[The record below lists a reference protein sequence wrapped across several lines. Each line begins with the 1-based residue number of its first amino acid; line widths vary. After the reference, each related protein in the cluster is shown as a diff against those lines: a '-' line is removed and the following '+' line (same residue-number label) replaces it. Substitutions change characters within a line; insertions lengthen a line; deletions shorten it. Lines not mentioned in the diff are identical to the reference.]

1 MVKPPGPIAR
11 ELLERDKRVSSSSL
25 ARVYPLVV
33 KRAFG
38 VNLEDVDGNIFLDFN
53 SGIAVMNIGHSHP
66 KVVEAIKKQAELMT
80 HGAYLEFY
88 SELPTA
94 FIEKLLRFMP
104 YLDRAF
110 LTNSGT
116 ESIEAAMK
124 LSRYYTKRKYFI
136 SFYGAFHG
144 RSLGAL
150 GLTSSKVV
158 HRKDFG
164 PFLPVIHAPYANPYR
179 SPLNATGEASAE
191 AALDYLNSVVFKTEV
206 SPDEV
211 AGIFIEP
218 VQGEGGYVVPPKEF
232 LKGLREI
239 CTKHGILYVAD
250 EVQAGCFR
258 TGKFL
263 GTDHF
268 GVEPDVVCLSKA
280 LGGGLPLGAMVCRD
294 EYMTWPAGS
303 HSSTFGGNLLSCAAG
318 LATLEVMSR
327 ENFGQRVFES
337 GERIMRSLRVLQGE
351 VDQIGDVRGLGL
363 MIGMELIQGRGNKK
377 PNDQLRDKIV
387 LDAFENGLSLLP
399 AGESSIRFAP
409 PLIIGHDEIDLGL
422 EIVSKSIGRCV
433 GQPAASRQKV
443 LQGTAV
449 LLSKEPKS

>member
-1 MVKPPGPIAR
+1 MAR
-11 ELLERDKRVSSSSL
+11 ELLERDRGVSSSSL

-38 VNLEDVDGNIFLDFN
+38 VNIEDVDGNVFLDFN

-66 KVVEAIKKQAELMT
+66 KVVQAIKKQSEIMT

-88 SELPTA
+88 SELPVLL
-94 FIEKLLRFMP
+94 IEKLLRFIP
-104 YLDRAF
+104 ALDKAF

-124 LSRYYTKRKYFI
+124 LARYYTKRKYFI
-136 SFYGAFHG
+136 SFYGGFHG

-164 PFLPVIHAPYANPYR
+164 PFLPVIHVPYANPYR
-179 SPLNATGEASAE
+179 SPLNVSGEASAQ
-191 AALDYLNSVVFKTEV
+191 ASLDYLNNVVFETEV
-206 SPDEV
+206 SPEEV
-211 AGIFIEP
+211 AAIFVEP

-263 GTDHF
+263 GTNHF

-318 LATLEVMSR
+318 LAALDIMS
-327 ENFGQRVFES
+327 EPNFGPNVLKS
-337 GERIMRSLRVLQGE
+337 GERIMRQLKEFQSAIE
-351 VDQIGDVRGLGL
+351 QIGDVRGLGL
-363 MIGMELIQGRGNKK
+363 MIGMEMIRGRGEKE
-377 PNDQLRDKIV
+377 PDAELRDEIV
-387 LDAFENGLSLLP
+387 RDAFENGLSILP
-399 AGESSIRFAP
+399 AGESSIRVAP
-409 PLIIGHDEIDLGL
+409 PLIISEEDIDSGLG
-422 EIVSKSIGRCV
+422 IIRK
-433 GQPAASRQKV
+433 
-443 LQGTAV
+443 AV
-449 LLSKEPKS
+449 THCTKRSSSN

>member
-1 MVKPPGPIAR
+1 MKPNIVVRPPGPIAR
-11 ELLERDKRVSSSSL
+11 ELLKRDNKVSSPSL

-33 KRAFG
+33 KKAFG
-38 VNLEDVDGNIFLDFN
+38 VNIEDVDGNIFLDFN
-53 SGIAVMNIGHSHP
+53 SGIGVMNVGHSHP
-66 KVVEAIKKQAELMT
+66 KVVEAIKKQVELMT

-88 SELPTA
+88 SELPVQL
-94 FIEKLLRFMP
+94 IEKLLRFIP
-104 YLDRAF
+104 ALDRAF

-124 LSRYYTKRKYFI
+124 LARYYTKRKYFI
-136 SFYGAFHG
+136 SFYGGFHG

-164 PFLPVIHAPYANPYR
+164 PFLPVIHVPYANPYR
-179 SPLNATGEASAE
+179 SPLNVSGEASAQ
-191 AALDYLNSVVFKTEV
+191 AALEYLTKVVFKTEV
-206 SPDEV
+206 SPEEV
-211 AGIFIEP
+211 AAIFVEP
-218 VQGEGGYVVPPKEF
+218 VQGEGGYVVPPKDF
-232 LKGLREI
+232 LEGLREI

-280 LGGGLPLGAMVCRD
+280 LGGGLPLGAMVCRE

-318 LATLEVMSR
+318 LAALDIMS
-327 ENFGQRVFES
+327 EPDFGARVSRS
-337 GERIMRSLRVLQGE
+337 GERIVRRLKELE
-351 VDQIGDVRGLGL
+351 LTEQIGDVRGLGL
-363 MIGMELIQGRGNKK
+363 MIGIEMIRGQKE
-377 PNDQLRDKIV
+377 PDADLRDKMITV
-387 LDAFENGLSLLP
+387 AFESGLSLLP
-399 AGESSIRFAP
+399 TGDSSIRVAP
-409 PLIIGHDEIDLGL
+409 PLIIGEDDIDSGLGIIR
-422 EIVSKSIGRCV
+422 ESIMECTKRS
-433 GQPAASRQKV
+433 PSN
-443 LQGTAV
+443 
-449 LLSKEPKS
+449 

>member
-1 MVKPPGPIAR
+1 MAR
-11 ELLERDKRVSSSSL
+11 ELLESDRRVSSSSL

-38 VNLEDVDGNIFLDFN
+38 VNIEDVDGNVFLDFN

-66 KVVEAIKKQAELMT
+66 KVIEAIKKQAELMT

-88 SELPTA
+88 SELPVQL
-94 FIEKLLRFMP
+94 IEKLLRFIP
-104 YLDRAF
+104 ALDRAF

-116 ESIEAAMK
+116 ESVEAAMK
-124 LSRYYTKRKYFI
+124 LARYYTKRKYFI
-136 SFYGAFHG
+136 SFYGGFHG

-164 PFLPVIHAPYANPYR
+164 PFLPVIHVPYANPYR
-179 SPLNATGEASAE
+179 SPLNVSGEGSAQAS
-191 AALDYLNSVVFKTEV
+191 LDYLSDVVFKTEV
-206 SPDEV
+206 SPEEV
-211 AGIFIEP
+211 AAVFVEP

-294 EYMTWPAGS
+294 EHMTWPAGS

-318 LATLEVMSR
+318 LAALEVMS
-327 ENFGQRVFES
+327 EPTFGPRVLQS
-337 GERIMRSLRVLQGE
+337 GERIMRQLKELQSE
-351 VDQIGDVRGLGL
+351 TEQIGDVRGLGL
-363 MIGMELIQGRGNKK
+363 MIGMEMIRGRGGKE
-377 PNDQLRDKIV
+377 PDPDLRDEIV
-387 LDAFENGLSLLP
+387 RDAFENGLSLLP
-399 AGESSIRFAP
+399 AGESSIRVAP
-409 PLIIGHDEIDLGL
+409 PLIISEDDIDTGL
-422 EIVSKSIGRCV
+422 EIIRKSVMRC
-433 GQPAASRQKV
+433 AKRSSAN
-443 LQGTAV
+443 
-449 LLSKEPKS
+449 

>member
-1 MVKPPGPIAR
+1 MKPNIVVKPPGPIAR
-11 ELLERDKRVSSSSL
+11 KILERDKRVSSSSL

-38 VNLEDVDGNIFLDFN
+38 VNIEDVDGNVFLDFN
-53 SGIAVMNIGHSHP
+53 SGIAVMNLGHSHP
-66 KVVEAIKKQAELMT
+66 KVVEAVKKQVELMT

-88 SELPTA
+88 SELPVQL
-94 FIEKLLRFMP
+94 IEKLLRFIP
-104 YLDRAF
+104 TLDKAF

-124 LSRYYTKRKYFI
+124 LARYYTKRKYFI

-150 GLTSSKVV
+150 GLTSSRVV

-164 PFLPVIHAPYANPYR
+164 PFLPVIHVPYANPYR
-179 SPLNATGEASAE
+179 SPLNVLGEASAQ
-191 AALDYLNSVVFKTEV
+191 AALEYLNNVVFKTEV
-206 SPDEV
+206 SPEEV
-211 AGIFIEP
+211 AAIFVEP
-218 VQGEGGYVVPPKEF
+218 VQGEGGYVVPPEDF

-239 CTKHGILYVAD
+239 CTKHGILYIAD

-268 GVEPDVVCLSKA
+268 GIEPDVVCLSKA

-318 LATLEVMSR
+318 IAALDVMS
-327 ENFGQRVFES
+327 EPTFGAKVLQS
-337 GERIMRSLRVLQGE
+337 GEKIMHHLRELQSATE
-351 VDQIGDVRGLGL
+351 RVGDVRGLGL
-363 MIGMELIQGRGNKK
+363 MIGMEIIRGEKEPDAN
-377 PNDQLRDKIV
+377 LRDEIV
-387 LDAFENGLSLLP
+387 KDAFENGLSLLP
-399 AGESSIRFAP
+399 AGESSIRVAP
-409 PLIIGHDEIDLGL
+409 PLIIGEDDIDSGLG
-422 EIVSKSIGRCV
+422 IIQKSVMNRTKH
-433 GQPAASRQKV
+433 S
-443 LQGTAV
+443 
-449 LLSKEPKS
+449 SSN

>member
-1 MVKPPGPIAR
+1 MKPNILVKPPGPKSK
-11 ELLERDKRVSSSSL
+11 ELLERDRRVSSPSL

-33 KRAFG
+33 RKAFG
-38 VNLEDVDGNIFLDFN
+38 VNIEDLDGNIFLDFN
-53 SGIAVMNIGHSHP
+53 SGIAVMNIGYSHP

-88 SELPTA
+88 SELPTE
-94 FIEKLLRFMP
+94 FIEKLLHFVP

-158 HRKDFG
+158 HRRGFG
-164 PFLPVIHAPYANPYR
+164 PFLSVIHVPYANPYK
-179 SPLNATGEASAE
+179 SPLNVTGEASAE
-191 AALDYLNSVVFKTEV
+191 ASLNYLNNVVFKTEV

-211 AGIFIEP
+211 AAIFVEP

-263 GTDHF
+263 GTEHF
-268 GVEPDVVCLSKA
+268 GVEPDMVCLSKA
-280 LGGGLPLGAMVCRD
+280 LGGGLPLGALVCRE
-294 EYMTWPAGS
+294 EYMTWPAGA
-303 HSSTFGGNLLSCAAG
+303 HSSTFGGNSLSCAAG
-318 LATLEVMSR
+318 LATLEIMS
-327 ENFGQRVFES
+327 EPNFGQNVLKS
-337 GERIMRSLRVLQGE
+337 GERVMRTLKELQSE
-351 VDQIGDVRGLGL
+351 VKQIGDVRGLGL
-363 MIGMELIQGRGNKK
+363 MIGMEMIKDHSSK
-377 PNDQLRDKIV
+377 EPNAELRDAIV
-387 LDAFENGLSLLP
+387 RDAFENGLSLLP
-399 AGESSIRFAP
+399 AGESSIRIAP
-409 PLIIGHDEIDLGL
+409 PLIIDEDDIDSGL
-422 EIVSKSIGRCV
+422 EIIHESALRCV
-433 GQPAASRQKV
+433 KRS
-443 LQGTAV
+443 
-449 LLSKEPKS
+449 SSH

>member
-1 MVKPPGPIAR
+1 MVKPPGPRAK
-11 ELLERDKRVSSSSL
+11 ELLERDRRVSSTSL

-38 VNLEDVDGNIFLDFN
+38 VNIEDVDGNVFLDFN

-66 KVVEAIKKQAELMT
+66 RVVEEVKKQAELMT

-88 SELPTA
+88 SELPVQL
-94 FIEKLLRFMP
+94 IEKLLRFIP
-104 YLDRAF
+104 YLDKAF

-124 LSRYYTKRKYFI
+124 LARYYTKRKYFI

-150 GLTSSKVV
+150 GLTSSRVV

-164 PFLPVIHAPYANPYR
+164 PFLPVIHVPYANPYR
-179 SPLNATGEASAE
+179 SPLNVSGEASGQAS
-191 AALDYLNSVVFKTEV
+191 LDYLTNVVFKTEV
-206 SPDEV
+206 SPEEV
-211 AGIFIEP
+211 AAIFVEP
-218 VQGEGGYVVPPKEF
+218 VQGEGGYVVPPKDF

-294 EYMTWPAGS
+294 EHMTWPAGS

-318 LATLEVMSR
+318 CAALDIMS
-327 ENFGQRVFES
+327 EPTFGAKVLQS
-337 GERIMRSLRVLQGE
+337 GERIMRQLRELQSATE
-351 VDQIGDVRGLGL
+351 QIGDVRGLGL
-363 MIGMELIQGRGNKK
+363 MIGMEIIQGEKQ
-377 PNDQLRDKIV
+377 PDADLRDKIV
-387 LDAFENGLSLLP
+387 KDAFEDGLSLLP
-399 AGESSIRFAP
+399 AGESSIRIAP
-409 PLIIGHDEIDLGL
+409 PLIIGEDDIDSGL
-422 EIVSKSIGRCV
+422 EIIRRSVTKCTKRSS
-433 GQPAASRQKV
+433 PN
-443 LQGTAV
+443 
-449 LLSKEPKS
+449 